1 MTNTT
6 APSAA
11 ASLGLLVL
19 RVVVGAVFAA
29 HGAQKIFE
37 YTIPGTI
44 GSFAGMGV
52 PMPEI
57 AAPFVAF
64 VELIGGILLVLG
76 LFTRLAGVLL
86 AIDMVVALVLV
97 HLSAGLW
104 VGEGGYEFVAV
115 LGAASL
121 ALALTGAGRFSID
134 GAFLRGRVP
143 AWLS

>member
-11 ASLGLLVL
+11 PSFGLLVL
-19 RVVVGAVFAA
+19 RLVVGGIFAA
-29 HGAQKIFE
+29 HGAQKVFE

-44 GSFAGMGV
+44 GSFSGMGI
-52 PMPEI
+52 PLPEI

-64 VELIGGILLVLG
+64 LELIGGILFALG
-76 LFTRLAGVLL
+76 LFTRPVGILL
-86 AIDMVVALVLV
+86 AVDMVVALVAV
-97 HLSAGLW
+97 HLPAGLW

-115 LGAASL
+115 LGVAAL
-121 ALALTGAGRFSID
+121 ALAFTGAGRFSLD

-143 AWLS
+143 AWIS

>member
-115 LGAASL
+115 LGAAAL